1 MSIADDIQNAT
12 QLMAR
17 AEAAV
22 QNLHR
27 ALEGWEDKAGV
38 QIAQAAKNAGTGF
51 AQAAGAQISQMA
63 SSAAQEVQGAAKGAG
78 LALGAVQQQ
87 AQALEAATKAAGE
100 AIRAAQ
106 AAYEQAAGQERATAQ
121 RFAVGLKALEA
132 WEQRVETSLDGSMRK
147 LDETIKAVE
156 PAAADALK
164 SMVQRIKECN
174 PKPSFH
180 EWFTHYFNVG
190 LLVAC
195 VLVCAALTTWG
206 GYSWGS
212 ADALTHEAEHV
223 QAEVRSNISVEAYAN
238 VLPGASTDG
247 SPSASDPKHVAIT
260 QPLVKVAGVYY
271 PMTKG
276 QDGAWIWNHQAYPAS
291 KIWLAAAYDNQ
302 SNKTYKVT
310 P

>member
-22 QNLHR
+22 STLNR
-27 ALEGWEDKAGV
+27 ALAGWEDKAAV
-38 QIAQAAKNAGTGF
+38 QVAQAAKEAGSGF
-51 AQAAGAQISQMA
+51 AKAAGEQITQMA
-63 SSAAQEVQGAAKGAG
+63 SAAAQEVQGAAKGAG
-78 LALGAVQQQ
+78 VALGAVQQQ

-132 WEQRVETSLDGSMRK
+132 WEQRVAVSLDGSMRK

-156 PAAADALK
+156 PQAVHALQ
-164 SMVQRIKECN
+164 SMVKRIKECD
-174 PKPSFH
+174 PKPTWH

-190 LLVAC
+190 LLVTC
-195 VLVCAALTTWG
+195 VLACAALATWG

-212 ADALTHEAEHV
+212 ADAITHEAEHV
-223 QAEVRSNISVEAYAN
+223 QAEVRSNISVQAYAN
-238 VLPGASTDG
+238 SISEPTDG
-247 SPSASDPKHVAIT
+247 SPGTIKSVYISR
-260 QPLVKVAGVYY
+260 PLVQVEGVYY

-276 QDGAWIWNHQAYPAS
+276 QDNTWIWNHRAYPDS
-291 KIWLAAAYDNQ
+291 KVLLAAAFDTK
-302 SNKTYKVT
+302 SNKTYVT
-310 P
+310 TP